1 MVLTINPGSTSTK
14 VALYEG
20 ENLVVQESLN
30 HSAEELSAFPRMVD
44 QLDMRVRTVR
54 DFLTR
59 HDADVT
65 QLEAVMA
72 RGGTLHPL
80 AAGVYRV
87 NERMLQDCAEARI
100 TDHASNLGALIADRI
115 VQGTSVQCYIA
126 DPVSVDEF
134 EDVARISGLKELPRR
149 SLVHA
154 LNIRQVA
161 YHVATAHGTTLEAMN
176 MIVAHLGGGISIA
189 PLCRGRIVDVNNAN
203 EQGPFS
209 PERTGGMPSV
219 GLVKLSFEPGA
230 AEAAVIR
237 RLTTEG
243 GLVSYLGT
251 NSAREVEAR
260 IADGDQHAA
269 FIYKGM
275 AYQIAK
281 EIGAM
286 ATVLEGNV
294 DVIVLTG
301 GLAHSDMLVRWIVE
315 RVGFIAPVEVVPGE
329 NELEALNQAYLRLVR
344 GIETEKTYA

>member
-1 MVLTINPGSTSTK
+1 MEHDVD
-14 VALYEG
+14 VA
-20 ENLVVQESLN
+20 
-30 HSAEELSAFPRMVD
+30 
-44 QLDMRVRTVR
+44 
-54 DFLTR
+54 
-59 HDADVT
+59 

-80 AAGVYRV
+80 AAGIYRV
-87 NERMLQDCAEARI
+87 NERMLQDCAEGRI
-100 TDHASNLGALIADRI
+100 TEHASNLGALIADRI

-134 EDVARISGLKELPRR
+134 DDLARISGLKELPRR

-161 YHVATAHGTTLEAMN
+161 YRVAKARGTTLEGIN

-189 PLCRGRIVDVNNAN
+189 PLRHGRIVDVNNAN

-219 GLVKLSFEPGA
+219 SLVKLSFEPGA
-230 AEAAVIR
+230 AEAAIIR
-237 RLTTEG
+237 RLTSKG

-251 NSAREVEAR
+251 NSARDVEAR
-260 IADGDQHAA
+260 IANGDQRAA
-269 FIYKGM
+269 FVYEGM

-286 ATVLEGNV
+286 ATVLEGDV

-301 GLAHSDMLVRWIVE
+301 GLAHSDMLVTWIAE

-329 NELEALNQAYLRLVR
+329 NELEALNEAYLRLVQ
-344 GIETEKTYA
+344 GIEAEKTYA